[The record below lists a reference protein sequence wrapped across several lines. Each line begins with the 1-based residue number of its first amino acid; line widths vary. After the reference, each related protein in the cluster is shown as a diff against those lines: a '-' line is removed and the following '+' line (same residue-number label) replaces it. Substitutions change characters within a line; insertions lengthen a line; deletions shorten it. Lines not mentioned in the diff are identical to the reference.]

1 MRDQFGVQFDGE
13 RDQAER
19 LIAFALF
26 TSIYHDRRFLAETAW
41 RGGLV
46 HLAFYFLGFGF
57 FEVSFFQGRN
67 RIGSN
72 EFQAGEK

>member
-26 TSIYHDRRFLAETAW
+26 TSIYQTGAFWPKRPGAADWFIWLSIFLA
-41 RGGLV
+41 LV
-46 HLAFYFLGFGF
+46 F
-57 FEVSFFQGRN
+57 SR
-67 RIGSN
+67 
-72 EFQAGEK
+72 